1 MTTDETLTDIRALYE
16 AMHGRDYPHEV
27 DTRLECGTKGTVAK
41 HGSYGAFAT
50 TTAEALG
57 GLRVKLRDAAS
68 KALAEHEAKAETLRK
83 ALGIV
88 EGPDAATC
96 AQLDAVRRYIAA
108 RNAYEDGKMR
118 PMGQQASR
126 AYDELLDATATLR
139 AVMGGAL

>member
-68 KALAEHEAKAETLRK
+68 KALAEHEARAETMRRALDIPSPEMRYDDLR
-83 ALGIV
+83 AAVREWWSARREVDLVMQVSRSIT
-88 EGPDAATC
+88 EASEASARLDAAEDTMR
-96 AQLDAVRRYIAA
+96 DA
-108 RNAYEDGKMR
+108 
-118 PMGQQASR
+118 
-126 AYDELLDATATLR
+126 
-139 AVMGGAL
+139 MGGDL

>member
-96 AQLDAVRRYIAA
+96 AQFDAVRRYIAA

-118 PMGQQASR
+118 PMGQKASR

>member
-83 ALGIV
+83 ALGVPSPEMRYDDLRAAVREWWSARREVDHAAQVSTPIT
-88 EGPDAATC
+88 EASIACARLDAAEDTMR
-96 AQLDAVRRYIAA
+96 DA
-108 RNAYEDGKMR
+108 
-118 PMGQQASR
+118 
-126 AYDELLDATATLR
+126 
-139 AVMGGAL
+139 MGGDL

>member
-1 MTTDETLTDIRALYE
+1 MTTDEMVADIRALYE

-118 PMGQQASR
+118 PMGQKASR

>member
-1 MTTDETLTDIRALYE
+1 MTTDEMVAEIQQLSTAVDYEGRIGRPVVVTVYADRCTARACSH
-16 AMHGRDYPHEV
+16 AV
-27 DTRLECGTKGTVAK
+27 DVA
-41 HGSYGAFAT
+41 GGA
-50 TTAEALG
+50 TAALAA
-57 GLRVKLRDAAS
+57 LRDQLRG
-68 KALAEHEAKAETLRK
+68 KAEKTLAEHEAKAATLRK

-118 PMGQQASR
+118 PMGSR

>member
-41 HGSYGAFAT
+41 HGSYGAVAT

-108 RNAYEDGKMR
+108 RNAYEEGKMR
-118 PMGQQASR
+118 PMGQKASR

>member
-118 PMGQQASR
+118 PMGQKASR

>member
-1 MTTDETLTDIRALYE
+1 MTTDEMVAEIQQLFTAVDYEGRIGRPVVVTVYADRCTARACSHAVDVPGGATAALTA
-16 AMHGRDYPHEV
+16 
-27 DTRLECGTKGTVAK
+27 
-41 HGSYGAFAT
+41 
-50 TTAEALG
+50 
-57 GLRVKLRDAAS
+57 LRDQLREKAS
-68 KALAEHEAKAETLRK
+68 KALGEHEAKAETLRK

-118 PMGQQASR
+118 PMGQKASR

>member
-41 HGSYGAFAT
+41 HGSYGACAT

-108 RNAYEDGKMR
+108 RNAYE
-118 PMGQQASR
+118 
-126 AYDELLDATATLR
+126 
-139 AVMGGAL
+139 GAL

>member
-68 KALAEHEAKAETLRK
+68 KAIGEHEAKAETLRK
-83 ALGIV
+83 ALDIPSPEMRYDDLRAAMRGWWSARREVDHVMQVSRSIT
-88 EGPDAATC
+88 EASEASARLDAA
-96 AQLDAVRRYIAA
+96 
-108 RNAYEDGKMR
+108 ED
-118 PMGQQASR
+118 
-126 AYDELLDATATLR
+126 TLR
-139 AVMGGAL
+139 DAMGGEL

>member
-1 MTTDETLTDIRALYE
+1 MTTDETLTDIRALYV

-118 PMGQQASR
+118 PMGQKASR